1 MTWQVTW
8 QAMEKLVD
16 DGLVKTI
23 GVSNFSVKKLKARP
37 LHLLSVC
44 WMLSMPAWELK
55 EMYSHAC
62 ACSDFRECCL

>member
-1 MTWQVTW
+1 MSWQEKRDRFIYLSCVVMTWQVTW

-37 LHLLSVC
+37 LYLL
-44 WMLSMPAWELK
+44 
-55 EMYSHAC
+55 
-62 ACSDFRECCL
+62 